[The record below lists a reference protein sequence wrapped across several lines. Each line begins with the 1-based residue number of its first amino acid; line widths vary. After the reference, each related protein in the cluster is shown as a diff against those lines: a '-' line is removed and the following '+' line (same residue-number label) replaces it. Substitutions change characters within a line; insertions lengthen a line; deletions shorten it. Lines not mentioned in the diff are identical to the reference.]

1 LQEQRKYQNL
11 NRDYSAAIR
20 RLHDLGVMVN
30 ASFVFGMDEDDES
43 VFDRTVEWAISQGIE
58 TATFH
63 ILTPYP
69 DTALYK
75 RMESQGRLL
84 HSNWDLYDT
93 RHVVYRPAKLTPDA
107 LESGYWRAYR
117 DFYRWGAIV
126 RGAGAHTRWGERLRH
141 VAYAGGWKK
150 CEPMWDL
157 IIRARR
163 ASSMLPVL
171 ETVLAAFGSRRPE
184 RSNATE
190 PETLPEQSEPSPD
203 AA

>member
-1 LQEQRKYQNL
+1 
-11 NRDYSAAIR
+11 
-20 RLHDLGVMVN
+20 
-30 ASFVFGMDEDDES
+30 
-43 VFDRTVEWAISQGIE
+43 
-58 TATFH
+58 
-63 ILTPYP
+63 
-69 DTALYK
+69 
-75 RMESQGRLL
+75 MESQGRLL

-184 RSNATE
+184 RSSATE